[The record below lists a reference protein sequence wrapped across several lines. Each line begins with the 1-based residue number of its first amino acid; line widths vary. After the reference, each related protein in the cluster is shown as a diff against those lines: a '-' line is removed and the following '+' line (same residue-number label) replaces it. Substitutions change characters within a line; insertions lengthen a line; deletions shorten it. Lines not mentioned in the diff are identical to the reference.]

1 MLFYNHKQ
9 EFIGIDE
16 EGLKLLNYATFG
28 DLLNVCSDVADLFAQ
43 EPGYIHNF
51 KSFGW
56 IDFLLHADS
65 DARSAIVHGNG
76 RTFSCTLQVKSLFL
90 TEDPSSVG
98 YIIDMLHIQSL
109 SEDEVKP
116 HSIVSKPK
124 PEVKSPPIE
133 SPDPAKITSSVL
145 PNYDHLTP
153 TTLSEPGVLDV
164 PAFNEPPSTD
174 ESLEDFY
181 AKLSLPLND
190 EELQSDLY
198 EDPSASFE
206 AEVEPQ
212 PEPVSSTDRPQFGN
226 VHYSSAE
233 QEFIN
238 TLKVDKSYRFDP
250 NVAAQELGLPVDLI
264 QEFIGDFILQSNEFK
279 DELFE
284 AVLKGDM
291 NNLKILSHKLKGVA
305 ANLRIEDAFE
315 CLSIINTSS
324 DPIEI
329 EANLKYFYAIIAKL
343 EGKPVTSEMTSDA
356 LENTD
361 QLIPPEEEPFF
372 TPEDEHFE
380 LPKNDDI
387 YSFDLKDDNEPQIEK
402 EELYQTPFN
411 EDDMMPSSYNDS
423 FEDNLPPFE
432 ESLPEKDTSIDLSSD
447 DIYTFELKKENEP
460 LIQGEDHYQSPFE
473 ENENE
478 SLSPFKD
485 SFETETQSFDAE
497 DNEPLIPDEDHYI
510 SSFEDKENE
519 VTPSIE
525 DSFET
530 ETQPFDAEDNEPFIP
545 EEDQYQEPLYTGT
558 KPFEEPINGQNS
570 VVAEPLQTLHFDK
583 SFVAGQLG
591 IELDFFDELIEE
603 YKHDA
608 LRAGNEISA
617 AISAFDTHAWKK
629 TASQLKGISDNLR
642 LTEISD
648 ELAILSQT
656 NDAQEA
662 NKASKR
668 LNSFLEQL

>member
-16 EGLKLLNYATFG
+16 EGLKLLNYAKFE
-28 DLLNVCSDVADLFAQ
+28 DLLNVCSDVADLFAK

-76 RTFSCTLQVKSLFL
+76 RTFSCTLQINTLFL
-90 TEDPSSVG
+90 TEDPSSAG

-109 SEDEVKP
+109 SEDEIKP
-116 HSIVSKPK
+116 HTVTSKPR
-124 PEVKSPPIE
+124 PEVKSPHIE
-133 SPDPAKITSSVL
+133 SPEPAEITSSIL
-145 PNYDHLTP
+145 PNYDHITP

-164 PAFNEPPSTD
+164 PAFNEPPSVD

-190 EELQSDLY
+190 EEQQNDFN
-198 EDPSASFE
+198 EEPSVPFE
-206 AEVEPQ
+206 AEVNLQ
-212 PEPVSSTDRPQFGN
+212 PEPASSVDRPQFGIT
-226 VHYSSAE
+226 HYSSAE

-238 TLKVDKSYRFDP
+238 TLKVDKSYQFDP

-329 EANLKYFYAIIAKL
+329 EANLKYFYSIIAKL
-343 EGKPVTSEMTSDA
+343 EGKTVTSETTIDTT
-356 LENTD
+356 END
-361 QLIPPEEEPFF
+361 DLLVPPAEEMFLPS
-372 TPEDEHFE
+372 EDENFE
-380 LPKNDDI
+380 VSENNDI
-387 YSFDLKDDNEPQIEK
+387 YSFELKDEK

-411 EDDMMPSSYNDS
+411 EDEMTLSSYNDS
-423 FEDNLPPFE
+423 FEENMPVFE
-432 ESLPEKDTSIDLSSD
+432 ESIPENDTSIDLSSD

-460 LIQGEDHYQSPFE
+460 LIQENDHYISPSE
-473 ENENE
+473 DQDNEI
-478 SLSPFKD
+478 LSPFKD
-485 SFETETQSFDAE
+485 SLEPETHPFDAE
-497 DNEPLIPDEDHYI
+497 DNEPLIP
-510 SSFEDKENE
+510 
-519 VTPSIE
+519 
-525 DSFET
+525 
-530 ETQPFDAEDNEPFIP
+530 
-545 EEDQYQEPLYTGT
+545 EEDQYQEP
-558 KPFEEPINGQNS
+558 FEETVNDQSS
-570 VVAEPLQTLHFDK
+570 VAVEPLQTLHFDK

-591 IELDFFDELIEE
+591 IEIDFFDELIEE

-608 LRAGNEISA
+608 LHAGNEIST

-642 LTEISD
+642 LNEISD

>member
-1 MLFYNHKQ
+1 VLFYNHKQ

-16 EGLKLLNYATFG
+16 EGLKLLNYATFE
-28 DLLNVCSDVADLFAQ
+28 DLLNVCSDVADLFAK

-76 RTFSCTLQVKSLFL
+76 RTFSCTLQVNTLFL
-90 TEDPSSVG
+90 SEDPSSPG

-109 SEDEVKP
+109 SEDEIKP
-116 HSIVSKPK
+116 HPITSKPK
-124 PEVKSPPIE
+124 PEAKSPYIE
-133 SPDPAKITSSVL
+133 SPEPAEVTSSVL
-145 PNYDHLTP
+145 PNYDHITP

-164 PAFNEPPSTD
+164 PAFNEPPSVG

-190 EELQSDLY
+190 EELQSDLN
-198 EDPSASFE
+198 EEPSISFE
-206 AEVEPQ
+206 TE
-212 PEPVSSTDRPQFGN
+212 PEPEPKSAPSVDRPLLGD

-233 QEFIN
+233 QEFID

-250 NVAAQELGLPVDLI
+250 NIAAQELGLPVDLI
-264 QEFIGDFILQSNEFK
+264 QEFIGDFILQANEFK

-284 AVLKGDM
+284 AALKGDM

-315 CLSIINTSS
+315 CLSIINTSN

-329 EANLKYFYAIIAKL
+329 EANLKYFYGIVTKL
-343 EGKPVTSEMTSDA
+343 EGKSVSSDTVADTTENDDLLISPAEEPLLLSENEPFT
-356 LENTD
+356 
-361 QLIPPEEEPFF
+361 PPE
-372 TPEDEHFE
+372 
-380 LPKNDDI
+380 NNDI
-387 YSFDLKDDNEPQIEK
+387 YAFDFKDANETPMV
-402 EELYQTPFN
+402 EEVHYQKPL
-411 EDDMMPSSYNDS
+411 EDDEEVLAPLYNES
-423 FEDNLPPFE
+423 FEDDIPMFE
-432 ESLPEKDTSIDLSSD
+432 KTVPEEAASIDLSSD
-447 DIYTFELKKENEP
+447 DIYTFEIK
-460 LIQGEDHYQSPFE
+460 
-473 ENENE
+473 
-478 SLSPFKD
+478 
-485 SFETETQSFDAE
+485 E
-497 DNEPLIPDEDHYI
+497 DNEPLIQEDDPYLAP
-510 SSFEDKENE
+510 FEDEENYPLSPYE
-519 VTPSIE
+519 
-525 DSFET
+525 
-530 ETQPFDAEDNEPFIP
+530 EPFEIDTTP
-545 EEDQYQEPLYTGT
+545 LEETVHEQV
-558 KPFEEPINGQNS
+558 S
-570 VVAEPLQTLHFDK
+570 VSEPLQTLHFDK
-583 SFVAGQLG
+583 SFIAGQLG

-642 LTEISD
+642 LNEISD